1 MGQKVHPTG
10 FRTGI
15 TEPWKSR
22 WYASKKDF
30 KVLLLEDVKVRKFL
44 KTKYR
49 AAAIPKVEIERTR
62 DEVKVILHCA
72 RPGVIIGRKGQEVDR
87 LQEELQELLG
97 RRVNLKVE
105 EVSRPEIQAQLIA
118 EDIADQLTKRAA
130 FRRTLKRALDTT
142 MDAGARGVKIQLA
155 GRLGGAE
162 MSRCE
167 KAIAGSMPLSTLRR
181 RRATSGFK
189 CGSTKACTRRLAMAL
204 MPKRVKHR
212 KSQRGRI
219 RGDASR
225 GNRVVFGDFGLQAE
239 QPGWLPA
246 ATIEAGRIAAQQYLR
261 TEGRL
266 YVRVFPHKSI
276 TSIPLET
283 RMGKGKGEPE
293 YWAAVIKP
301 GMILYEIG
309 GVTED
314 AARICMARL
323 AHKMPIRVRFVKRRV
338 M

>member
-30 KVLLLEDVKVRKFL
+30 RDLLMEDFKVRRFL

-62 DEVKVILHCA
+62 DEVKVILHSA

-87 LQEELQELLG
+87 LQEELQQLLG

-118 EDIADQLTKRAA
+118 EDIADQLVKRAI
-130 FRRTLKRALDTT
+130 DTT
-142 MDAGARGVKIQLA
+142 MDAGAKGVKIQLA

-167 KAIAGSMPLSTLRR
+167 KGSAGSIPLSTI
-181 RRATSGFK
+181 RAKIDYGFCEAPTAQGNIGIQVWVNQGMYEEDGDGADAQEGQAPK
-189 CGSTKACTRRLAMAL
+189 K
-204 MPKRVKHR
+204 PKR
-212 KSQRGRI
+212 
-219 RGDASR
+219 
-225 GNRVVFGDFGLQAE
+225 
-239 QPGWLPA
+239 
-246 ATIEAGRIAAQQYLR
+246 TY
-261 TEGRL
+261 
-266 YVRVFPHKSI
+266 
-276 TSIPLET
+276 
-283 RMGKGKGEPE
+283 
-293 YWAAVIKP
+293 
-301 GMILYEIG
+301 
-309 GVTED
+309 
-314 AARICMARL
+314 
-323 AHKMPIRVRFVKRRV
+323 KR
-338 M
+338 

>member
-1 MGQKVHPTG
+1 MGQKVHPIG

-30 KVLLLEDVKVRKFL
+30 RELLMEDIRVRKFL

-62 DEVKVILHCA
+62 DEVKVILHSA
-72 RPGVIIGRKGQEVDR
+72 RPGAIIGRKGQEVDR
-87 LQEELQELLG
+87 LQGELQELLG

-105 EVSRPEIQAQLIA
+105 EVGRPEIQAQLIA

-167 KAIAGSMPLSTLRR
+167 KAIAGSMPLSTLRAR
-181 RRATSGFK
+181 IDYGFCEAPTAQGNIGVQVWVNQGMYEETGDGADAQEGQAPK
-189 CGSTKACTRRLAMAL
+189 K
-204 MPKRVKHR
+204 PKR
-212 KSQRGRI
+212 S
-219 RGDASR
+219 
-225 GNRVVFGDFGLQAE
+225 
-239 QPGWLPA
+239 
-246 ATIEAGRIAAQQYLR
+246 Y
-261 TEGRL
+261 
-266 YVRVFPHKSI
+266 
-276 TSIPLET
+276 
-283 RMGKGKGEPE
+283 
-293 YWAAVIKP
+293 
-301 GMILYEIG
+301 
-309 GVTED
+309 
-314 AARICMARL
+314 
-323 AHKMPIRVRFVKRRV
+323 KR
-338 M
+338 